1 MDVAQTAEE
10 LVAKRSESVLPLL
23 QVLETKIR
31 GLKALVPP
39 KTSLGKAIGYALDTL
54 PYIQNYASSPYMTLD
69 NNPLENKVRP
79 FALGR
84 KNWLFA
90 NTPAG
95 AHALATWFSLVE
107 TAKANGWKPDR
118 YLNHL
123 LTGLQNNAPA
133 DSILPTIPPAD

>member
-1 MDVAQTAEE
+1 
-10 LVAKRSESVLPLL
+10 
-23 QVLETKIR
+23 
-31 GLKALVPP
+31 
-39 KTSLGKAIGYALDTL
+39 
-54 PYIQNYASSPYMTLD
+54 MTLD